1 MNSPRKPTGGEF
13 DAATKWPP
21 GGAKLIDADGAGQD
35 ATKERTTGAVS
46 GVRGA
51 REPCGTR
58 TAGVRATGP
67 RKTAGGRG
75 CSVSGG
81 GFQAGGPEG
90 RRHSKR
96 KWPPC
101 GCPQRGSAS
110 DRTGM
115 GLPPRAMIRNEKGA
129 PPKGGPGGK
138 TQAGETAAPRLPAAP
153 R

>member
-1 MNSPRKPTGGEF
+1 MPSRVRDSPRKPTGGESR
-13 DAATKWPP
+13 AAREWPQ
-21 GGAKLIDADGAGQD
+21 GGAKLNDAGQARSLRD
-35 ATKERTTGAVS
+35 LFAEGRAWTAATVE
-46 GVRGA
+46 A

-101 GCPQRGSAS
+101 GCPQ
-110 DRTGM
+110 
-115 GLPPRAMIRNEKGA
+115 
-129 PPKGGPGGK
+129 
-138 TQAGETAAPRLPAAP
+138 
-153 R
+153 